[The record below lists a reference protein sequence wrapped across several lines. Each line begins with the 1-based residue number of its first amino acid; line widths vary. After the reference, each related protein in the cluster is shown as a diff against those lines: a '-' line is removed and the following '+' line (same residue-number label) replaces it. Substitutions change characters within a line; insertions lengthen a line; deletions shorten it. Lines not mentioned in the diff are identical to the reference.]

1 MSPQL
6 FSVPAGGDADDAAE
20 EFEDLPPDPA
30 SESQARSTLHGKEF
44 DALAL
49 EFLEEMGATLVER
62 YPRVESYT
70 LDFLVEGANGRR
82 FLVAAHGTPD
92 RTERTKA
99 GLRRQDTMLKFG
111 FKALRLA
118 QRGCPHPLLLVTSHM
133 PKPGSS
139 SEFLLSELN
148 DVLLDAVPVV
158 GDLPGRQRLH
168 HYFSADLP
176 PGPVAPLAA
185 PWRAVQLGLDFD
197 FDAADTDTPETP
209 HPTTEDDR
217 DA

>member
-6 FSVPAGGDADDAAE
+6 FAVGDGDEPE

-30 SESQARSTLHGKEF
+30 SESQARSSLHGKEF
-44 DALAL
+44 DALAAD
-49 EFLEEMGATLVER
+49 FLEEMGATVVDR
-62 YPRVESYT
+62 YPRVERYT

-92 RTERTKA
+92 RTDRPKA

-118 QRGCPHPLLLVTSHM
+118 QRDCPHPLLLVTSHM

-148 DVLLDAVPVV
+148 DVLLDAVPVQ
-158 GDLPGRQRLH
+158 GDLAGRRRLQ
-168 HYFSADLP
+168 HYFTTD
-176 PGPVAPLAA
+176 GPIEPQPAG
-185 PWRAVQLGLDFD
+185 WRSVQLALDFD
-197 FDAADTDTPETP
+197 LDAE
-209 HPTTEDDR
+209 EDHE